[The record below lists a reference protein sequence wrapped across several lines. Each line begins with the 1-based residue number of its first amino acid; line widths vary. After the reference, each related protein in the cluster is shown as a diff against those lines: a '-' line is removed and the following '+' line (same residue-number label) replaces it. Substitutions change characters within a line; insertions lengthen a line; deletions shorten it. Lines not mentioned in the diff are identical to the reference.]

1 LGQLNKVTVGDNAMS
16 RAEPKSSPTDR
27 YAKRI
32 AIAIAKRRS
41 PRSDSEFDR
50 YCEKSPREIFAAL
63 AGVLRHMPPAGE
75 DKALAL
81 GYLFVLQGL
90 LEHLGVRSDRGYA
103 DAAKLI
109 EDFQAELAAR
119 TEAGELDATTL
130 ALLSGALH
138 QSKIPASQEFAA
150 ASAKRAIDEDQGEP
164 SAGDLHGALTRIL
177 KSCGGDPFS
186 TAASLIETGHGR
198 PAEHRGVLVEAL
210 AFDPAPQ
217 ARAAAV
223 LFLLDPDSA
232 IRQEVSDALLR
243 VAASLTAIDVRRLIA
258 MRNWRPEQE
267 RAQVDAMVRK
277 ARAAGTDCAQWEA
290 GSAETSLATPVD
302 GSAAQAFMMISPA
315 GRKKRLSSI
324 LTKDGIAQTS
334 IGEPQTGRQIEA
346 NIEDLGAPTIEV
358 TRLYLDAMVSH
369 HLALGIDKGEVP
381 PLGLLEVAETIGGAD
396 WQPAR
401 MDFRETLARL
411 IPEIPKEMREGGP
424 LASVLDRSGELAD
437 LEAVVEAWFE
447 DDPQVAK
454 AVERAGDRDREK
466 LAGSL
471 LQGVFAARRERWADI
486 FLRTA
491 LCMRAAVPNDDLCWR
506 ELALVAQA
514 VAEGRDL
521 TEIGL
526 MRDIALRTIEVLS
539 ENAGRM

>member
-1 LGQLNKVTVGDNAMS
+1 MS
-16 RAEPKSSPTDR
+16 RDEPKSSPTDR
-27 YAKRI
+27 HAKRI
-32 AIAIAKRRS
+32 ALAVAKGRS
-41 PRSDSEFDR
+41 PRPDAEFDR
-50 YCEKSPREIFAAL
+50 YCESSPREIFAAF
-63 AGVLRHMPPAGE
+63 AGLVRHMPPAGK

-81 GYLFVLQGL
+81 GYLFVLQAL
-90 LEHLGVRSDRGYA
+90 LERLRFRRDRGYA
-103 DAAKLI
+103 DATKLI
-109 EDFQAELAAR
+109 ADFQAELAAR
-119 TEAGELDATTL
+119 TEAGELDGSVL
-130 ALLSGALH
+130 ALLSSALH
-138 QSKIPASQEFAA
+138 QAKIPVSQEFAA
-150 ASAKRAIDEDQGEP
+150 ASAKRAIDEDEGEP
-164 SAGDLHGALTRIL
+164 SAADLHAALAGIL

-186 TAASLIETGHGR
+186 IATSLIETGHGR
-198 PAEHRGVLVEAL
+198 PAEHRGVLAEAL
-210 AFDPAPQ
+210 ALDAAPA

-232 IRQEVSDALLR
+232 IRQEVSGVLLR
-243 VAASLTAIDVRRLIA
+243 VAASLTPIDVRRLIA
-258 MRNWRPEQE
+258 VRNWRPENE
-267 RAQVDAMVRK
+267 RVQVDAIVRK

-290 GSAETSLATPVD
+290 GSVETALATPVD
-302 GSAAQAFMMISPA
+302 GSAAQAFMVISPA

-334 IGEPQTGRQIEA
+334 IGEPQTGRQIETS
-346 NIEDLGAPTIEV
+346 IDDLGAPTIEV
-358 TRLYLDAMVSH
+358 TRLYLDGMVSH

-401 MDFRETLARL
+401 MDFHETLAKL
-411 IPEIPKEMREGGP
+411 MSEIPTDMREGGS

-437 LEAVVEAWFE
+437 LEVVAEAWFE
-447 DDPQVAK
+447 DDQLVAK
-454 AVERAGDRDREK
+454 AVESAGVRDRDK
-466 LAGSL
+466 LAGYL
-471 LQGVFAARRERWADI
+471 LQGLLAARRGRWADI

-521 TEIGL
+521 IEIGL

-539 ENAGRM
+539 EMSA